1 MLHKIAALLVLSGLL
16 GSVAL
21 AAELAPDEKQLTLHV
36 NEMNCQLCAYL
47 VNKELRNLDGV
58 VATKA
63 NIKTQQVKVVAK
75 KEVQEQRLIQA
86 IDGLHYTAV
95 VVSE

>member
-1 MLHKIAALLVLSGLL
+1 MLNKIALSLVLSGLFS
-16 GSVAL
+16 SVAL
-21 AAELAPDEKQLTLHV
+21 AAELGADEKQLTLQV

-58 VATKA
+58 VSTKA

-75 KEVQEQRLIQA
+75 KELENQRLIQA
-86 IDGLHYTAV
+86 IDGLHYTAA